1 MSGPMKKGRSGTM
14 SAVAGQPGKIQEGNL
29 FYLNAT
35 AKLVCQLDASRRQL
49 DQLEAH
55 ADRILRSAG
64 AA

>member
-1 MSGPMKKGRSGTM
+1 M